1 MNNERDFK
9 FQYVSKEDFNRTYK
23 KITRDRQKQIDDWH
37 WSNYVESI
45 KAEESK
51 STFTIENN
59 NEDKEIVYPRP
70 SDMCSISKFSTLNSA
85 KLYSLH
91 DPSDIN
97 NIHGLRNRLFK
108 TFNEYSTILENAL
121 QPPVL
126 KNPKKIRIKTKE
138 LDQRANKN
146 YINDLNKLL
155 TELKQDFK
163 NKDLHEKKDK
173 RNIMFRRLFQMK
185 LICGHKL
192 AIDAIKVC
200 SQTLEARIYN
210 SIQDKMKE
218 LIQII
223 SCLSSTTGKY
233 LYGQL
238 YNKKKKESYD
248 LVAACKTLI
257 NMLDDCG
264 YKDVS
269 NDNQNN
275 IHCEQIGQ
283 SNKLNELT
291 SKALTR
297 KKSQITNSNFNHLS
311 MYNQIRPKLGSCYAQ
326 KWSKNNKITDKTQS
340 PNCANNFEDKTLL
353 TKNENK
359 FVSSDDSIDNCHNF
373 DDVKTAV
380 QQFCLETNE
389 QFEGEIGLHRHTH
402 PCTSPKSILSGESN
416 TPKHNIGLYVMK
428 ENVWRNFK
436 TKNVNISEDGQLKLI
451 INQKNVD
458 EIISYRR
465 QFSKIQLSDDQVE
478 TIFSVTESIADVLL
492 NKVLLKLEISIDDI
506 ITDLVKMELSEH
518 YEVNES
524 TNFC

>member
-326 KWSKNNKITDKTQS
+326 KWSKNN
-340 PNCANNFEDKTLL
+340 
-353 TKNENK
+353 
-359 FVSSDDSIDNCHNF
+359 
-373 DDVKTAV
+373 
-380 QQFCLETNE
+380 ETNE

-416 TPKHNIGLYVMK
+416 TPKLCLLTKQHIRHNIGLYVMK